1 LRIKIFNEMAAIG
14 DNSLDPGPELLASLC
29 QGVPV
34 KEAHQCPHLLD
45 QVLDF
50 VVRLC
55 TDLKLRNATHK
66 IVQKAVVR

>member
-14 DNSLDPGPELLASLC
+14 DNSLDPGPELLAGLC
-29 QGVPV
+29 HGVPDRG
-34 KEAHQCPHLLD
+34 AHQCPHLLD

-55 TDLKLRNATHK
+55 TDL
-66 IVQKAVVR
+66 